1 MLGNVKLRHFEA
13 FLALAEDPHFG
24 RAASTLG
31 IAQPALSHQIQA
43 LEHIL
48 GVTLF
53 ERTRR
58 SVVLSP
64 AGAALIPAARRAVA
78 SAEQA
83 VNDAHR
89 YSRGETGTIEI
100 MYSASIAY
108 SGVLQEAIGGF
119 RAAFPGVRLNIR
131 EGTLERQVTALL
143 ESRADI
149 GFMRPTLPRGDGLD
163 SHVIRREKI
172 LLLLPAAHP
181 LAQRDTVD
189 LADCRDETFII
200 PDQPPE
206 VSFHR
211 HTLEL
216 CSNAGFVPR
225 IGREVRDWVTITSLV
240 ALRMGFAL
248 VPASLTCV
256 ALPGVAF
263 REIRANNVL
272 ADIALVHRSGD
283 QTPPVSAFLRHVRA
297 QFHDAD
303 WVSD

>member
-1 MLGNVKLRHFEA
+1 MLRNVKLRHFEA

-24 RAASTLG
+24 RAAATLG

-53 ERTRR
+53 ERTSR
-58 SVVLSP
+58 SVVLSS
-64 AGAALIPAARRAVA
+64 AGAALVPSARRAVA

-89 YSRGETGTIEI
+89 YGRGEIGTIEI

-119 RAAFPGVRLNIR
+119 RAAYPDVRLNIR
-131 EGTLERQVTALL
+131 EGTLDRQVTALH
-143 ESRADI
+143 ESRADV
-149 GFMRPTLPRGDGLD
+149 GFMRPALPRSDGLNSD
-163 SHVIRREKI
+163 VIRQEQI
-172 LLLLPAAHP
+172 LLLLPATHR
-181 LAQRDTVD
+181 LAQCEVVD

-206 VSFHR
+206 VSFHK

-216 CSNAGFVPR
+216 CENAGFTPR
-225 IGREVRDWVTITSLV
+225 TGRRVRDWVTITSLV

-256 ALPGVAF
+256 TLPGVAF
-263 REIRANNVL
+263 REIRNNAVL
-272 ADIALVHRSGD
+272 ADIALVHRND
-283 QTPPVSAFLRHVRA
+283 EQTPPVAAFLHHVRA
-297 QFHDAD
+297 HFRGAD
-303 WVSD
+303 PAPG